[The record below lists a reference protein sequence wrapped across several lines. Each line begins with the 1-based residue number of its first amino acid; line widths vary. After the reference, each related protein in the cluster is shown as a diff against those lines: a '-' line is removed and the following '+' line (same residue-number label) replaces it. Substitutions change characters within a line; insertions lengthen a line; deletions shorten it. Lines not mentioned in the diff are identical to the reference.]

1 MSIQWKKEEITAAL
15 FDIDGILFDTE
26 KLHLKF
32 WKKVAEE
39 EGITLPPEFAP
50 AMCGSSGKG
59 SLEVIRRFYHTEDPQ
74 KIFDR
79 KTAYYQETLSQE
91 VPVKEGVP
99 EILSFFQ
106 QKGIKIAVA
115 SSSPLDRV
123 RLYLEK
129 TGLTHFFAAACS
141 GSDLEHGKPAPDIFL
156 KAAAMLDAPPGEC
169 FVFEDSF
176 NGIRAAHAGGMHPMM
191 VVDLLEPDDE
201 MRKISDGIF
210 YSMNEVRKCLLQ

>member
-1 MSIQWKKEEITAAL
+1 
-15 FDIDGILFDTE
+15 
-26 KLHLKF
+26 
-32 WKKVAEE
+32 
-39 EGITLPPEFAP
+39 
-50 AMCGSSGKG
+50 
-59 SLEVIRRFYHTEDPQ
+59 
-74 KIFDR
+74 
-79 KTAYYQETLSQE
+79 
-91 VPVKEGVP
+91 
-99 EILSFFQ
+99 
-106 QKGIKIAVA
+106 
-115 SSSPLDRV
+115 
-123 RLYLEK
+123 
-129 TGLTHFFAAACS
+129 FAAACS